1 MHNDSEVVQLLLRRD
16 SFNLNRFHYIAGFSD
31 WLRLELVYQ
40 FGGLWLDA
48 SILMNDARLITEMHD
63 EACEKR
69 FEISGFHHNMFQTLP
84 QFPIVE
90 SWAFMAPPRSTFVR
104 QWRDEHLLALR
115 LGPYYY
121 QRAVLEANRADPQLL
136 YTIAGTYLTIHVC
149 AQVVLQTLRGH
160 QSWEDFA
167 QFRDATTKG
176 GPLTLQQNCGQ
187 MNFWC
192 VGDALADKR
201 HRRNFSLIKLTA
213 KHRLWLEASVSL
225 RRYLGE
231 KPLTKIIFLSIIL
244 IVILILT
251 Y

>member
-1 MHNDSEVVQLLLRRD
+1 MHNESEVVQLLLRRD
-16 SFNLNRFHYIAGFSD
+16 SFSLNRFHYIAGFSD
-31 WLRLELVYQ
+31 WLRLELIYQ

-48 SILMNDARLITEMHD
+48 SILMNDATLITEMHA
-63 EACEKR
+63 EASQKR
-69 FEISGFHHNMFQTLP
+69 SEITGFHHNMFQTLP

-104 QWRDEHLLALR
+104 QWRDEHMLALR

-149 AQVVLQTLRGH
+149 AQVVLQTIR
-160 QSWEDFA
+160 SSPWDEYA
-167 QFRDATTKG
+167 IFRDATKDG
-176 GPLTLQQNCGQ
+176 GPLSLQQNCGQ

-192 VGDALADKR
+192 VGDALSDKQQR
-201 HRRNFSLIKLTA
+201 KKFSLIKLTA
-213 KHRLWLEASVSL
+213 KHRLWLEASSSA
-225 RRYLGE
+225 RRFLGQQ
-231 KPLTKIIFLSIIL
+231 PLTKIIFFSIIFL
-244 IVILILT
+244 VVLVLT